1 MNIEEKIILKINKM
15 NMNQLI
21 RQRNYYTSKIQINRR
36 LIQTEQNLKRLVMNR
51 IDELQQRILNN
62 ENELRRLMFLENELI
77 NNRQRQFGSVVHIHN
92 QIQYYRD
99 LINQQD
105 QQIRELLNEMNN
117 YEQNIYRYEEEIRAS
132 IMNIEEINE
141 EIEELSR
148 PPVEFKY
155 TVLKK

>member
-1 MNIEEKIILKINKM
+1 M